1 MEIKNYFAQDDQGNI
16 MPSANCYLYLP
27 GTTTLA
33 TGLVD
38 GSGTP
43 ISNPFLAS
51 SVGQVTFGAPNGV
64 YDLRIAQGAR
74 DFTIEIQCADLLQAL
89 NETASFLGA
98 KSSAPTTRN
107 DGSALQIA
115 DRYFNT
121 GDQLEYLYK
130 STGWVA
136 NNLDWQLLATSQG
149 ASLLGALMQDGSP
162 GTIQDAINYGDNSLR
177 QELAAPGGSASL
189 GRGVVSLSSISDLAT
204 VKQDASLR
212 YLVKGWHAGS
222 DIGGDAFKWDA
233 TRARNSHNGGTT
245 ISPTVPVVGSQAGAS
260 ISEKTTNYLNAVGET
275 DGGSLGC
282 FVRVSGYVTP
292 EQFGAIRGVTEF
304 SVSITGNQAT
314 KTSGSFT
321 ADDVG
326 KKLQTFKAGTSNT
339 SHASFIDSVSS
350 ATGIATLRTPAGTN
364 VTDMPAHMG
373 FCSFFQL
380 RKMVDFVEA
389 QGISLVHASGSYMM
403 ASNNGNILLGQQ
415 LNLSADKVDWNFS
428 GSTFYGMLLLVRLSG
443 GVVTSVKGAHM
454 YGHDVVCLGDGLDA
468 LAGNTNWNAVAA
480 AAEDSSI
487 HSFTARMIGG
497 CRGIS
502 LQTSSATAPIKNTQV
517 YDFTLTADPVYGQTC
532 DAIDISMSLANLIDG
547 VTVRKGKTYNFGK
560 ILSVSNSTITLTNKN
575 VSIID
580 IEAFGPCRRVGGISR
595 TDGFLIWNFL
605 VHEFAEEGFLTNT
618 CDNGQI
624 LGGGAVC
631 TGTSAAGLNVFDAR
645 VTKNPNSNIRVSGF
659 KASSPI
665 NKFTQAAFVHAAHGL
680 HVTDCDFDDGAYGI
694 YDSGYSGSIENV
706 RFRGNTSNVRPVSGS
721 LLTFTDCFK
730 LDAAL
735 KPSLIDESGSPLNAY
750 VIFDGTGEIGSTMVI
765 RRGHNILSLTKT
777 AVGFWDLKQIRAGA
791 GIPMVSG
798 CGRQFGGSYGF
809 ITYGAIPGANAVT
822 VRIALISA
830 GGAPM
835 DSDYISV
842 FVR

>member
-1 MEIKNYFAQDDQGNI
+1 MTTYNTGNPV
-16 MPSANCYLYLP
+16 PSA
-27 GTTTLA
+27 
-33 TGLVD
+33 D
-38 GSGTP
+38 
-43 ISNPFLAS
+43 
-51 SVGQVTFGAPNGV
+51 
-64 YDLRIAQGAR
+64 AR
-74 DFTIEIQCADLLQAL
+74 DRYDNSQTLDEVVNGDSASYTTRTGKQVISLGGMNYRFNNAQEARESAFNLSQEEKQEAFQ
-89 NETASFLGA
+89 SFLEG
-98 KSSAPTTRN
+98 
-107 DGSALQIA
+107 
-115 DRYFNT
+115 
-121 GDQLEYLYK
+121 
-130 STGWVA
+130 TGWSSIGEYGAGVVI
-136 NNLDWQLLATSQG
+136 TSHTQTVDYLG
-149 ASLLGALMQDGSP
+149 QPYALKPSIPASLDAPYITTGAWATEGVNFKLV
-162 GTIQDAINYGDNSLR
+162 GDNSLR
-177 QELAAPGGSASL
+177 QDLTGVDGSSLL

-204 VKQDASLR
+204 VRQDASLR

-222 DIGGDAFKWDA
+222 DLGGDAFKWDA
-233 TRARNSHNGGTT
+233 TRVRTSHNGGTT
-245 ISPTVPVVGSQAGAS
+245 ISPTVPVVDSQAGAS
-260 ISEKTTNYLNAVGET
+260 ISEKTTNYLNAAGET
-275 DGGSLGC
+275 AVGSLGC

-314 KTSGSFT
+314 KTSGAFT

-326 KKLQTFKAGTSNT
+326 KKIQTFKAGTSNT
-339 SHASFIDSVSS
+339 SHASFIDSV
-350 ATGIATLRTPAGTN
+350 AAGIATLRTPAGTN
-364 VTDMPAHMG
+364 VVDMPAHMG

-443 GVVTSVKGAHM
+443 GVVTSVKGSHM

-487 HSFTARMIGG
+487 HNFTARMIGG

-517 YDFTLTADPVYGQTC
+517 YDFTLTADPVYGKTC

-580 IEAFGPCRRVGGISR
+580 IEAFGPCRKVGGISR

-706 RFRGNTSNVRPVSGS
+706 RFRGNTSNVRPVAGS

-735 KPSLIDESGSPLNAY
+735 KPALIDESGSPLNAY
-750 VIFDGTGEIGSTMVI
+750 VIFDGTGAIGSTMVI

-777 AVGFWDLKQIRAGA
+777 AVGFWDLTQIRAGA

-798 CGRQFGGSYGF
+798 CGRQFGGNYGF